1 MNNLPEE
8 LQELAKEALKA
19 REFSYSPYSKF
30 RVGAAIKTKNGK
42 IYQGANIENRSYG
55 LTMCAERVATFRAIL
70 DGAKPG
76 DFVGLAIASGTDD
89 FASPCGACRQVLSE
103 FAIDFPIVLVNN
115 NGKTAVHSL
124 KELLPLP
131 FYADSLLQHNQ

>member
-1 MNNLPEE
+1 MNNLSKE
-8 LQELAKEALKA
+8 LQELATEALKA
-19 REFSYSPYSKF
+19 RDFSYSPYSKF

-55 LTMCAERVATFRAIL
+55 LTMCAERVATFRAIM

-76 DFVGLAIASGTDD
+76 DIVGLAIASDTEG

-103 FAIDFPIVLVNN
+103 FAIDFPIVLVNKD
-115 NGKTAVHSL
+115 GRAEKHTLS
-124 KELLPLP
+124 ELLPLP
-131 FYADSLLQHNQ
+131 FYAESLLTAK